1 MAKAKNTYT
10 WNCRTVDCYP
20 TFEDNAD
27 VVYNV
32 HWRLNCT
39 SDKVDAEGNPY
50 VASVYGT
57 QAISTEDIKDF
68 IPFAD
73 LSNATVSGW
82 VESTMGEEEVAE
94 LKSNLDANI
103 ESQINPTSVTLQIEN
118 DSVAS
123 EEESSEE
130 ESE

>member
-1 MAKAKNTYT
+1 
-10 WNCRTVDCYP
+10 
-20 TFEDNAD
+20 
-27 VVYNV
+27 
-32 HWRLNCT
+32 
-39 SDKVDAEGNPY
+39 
-50 VASVYGT
+50 
-57 QAISTEDIKDF
+57 
-68 IPFAD
+68 
-73 LSNATVSGW
+73 
-82 VESTMGEEEVAE
+82 MGDEEVAS